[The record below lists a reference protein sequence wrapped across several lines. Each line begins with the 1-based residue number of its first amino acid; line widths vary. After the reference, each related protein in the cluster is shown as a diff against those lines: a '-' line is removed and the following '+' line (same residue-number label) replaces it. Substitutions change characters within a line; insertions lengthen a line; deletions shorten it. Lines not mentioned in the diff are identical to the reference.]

1 MRPPAGHQMKLLIA
15 IPAYNEEEGIESII
29 SRSLEARSTI
39 IANSA
44 VTEVDITVVS
54 DGSTDRT
61 VELAQKYID
70 RIKLIIFEKNRGY
83 GTAIKEA
90 WKQSDADLL
99 GFLDADGT
107 CDPNFFAPLCRAL
120 EDEGSDIALGNRM
133 HAQSQIPRLRRV
145 GNFIF
150 ALMLSFFSSKK
161 VHDTASGMR
170 VVRRAS
176 LGKLLPL
183 PDGMHFTPAI
193 SARAILDKD
202 LGVSEI
208 DMPYHERVGRS
219 KLKVIKDGILFL
231 RVICQA
237 AFLYRP
243 QRPLKFVGFIC
254 LAIATLL
261 MIYPT
266 IYYLLHRKVLEWMIY
281 RFVVS
286 NLLGTSA
293 CLLFCAGYFCGKI
306 VDLALFPHSARDP
319 GGWVGALLNAAWFWL
334 VPLSLFFIGGLF
346 VLPSFRELIATGST
360 YEHWSRFIAMAFLYS
375 IAIILIGS
383 KIIDYF
389 LDMVIKRLKD
399 IEIYNLNL
407 FNE

>member
-1 MRPPAGHQMKLLIA
+1 LGNIMKLLIA

-29 SRSLEARSTI
+29 TRSLQARQTI
-39 IANSA
+39 IDNSSM
-44 VTEVDITVVS
+44 TEVEVTVVS

-61 VELAQKYID
+61 VELAQKYTD

-83 GTAIKEA
+83 GAAIKEA
-90 WKQSDADLL
+90 WRQSDAELL

-120 EDEGSDIALGNRM
+120 EHDGSDIALGNRM
-133 HAQSQIPRLRRV
+133 HSLSQIPRLRRV

-161 VHDTASGMR
+161 VQDTASGMR
-170 VVRRAS
+170 VVRRSS

-183 PDGMHFTPAI
+183 PNGMHFTPAI

-219 KLKVIKDGILFL
+219 KLKVFKDGILFL

-254 LAIATLL
+254 FAIASLL

-266 IYYLLHRKVLEWMIY
+266 ISYLINRKVAEWMIY

-306 VDLALFPHSARDP
+306 VDMVLFPHSEKDP
-319 GGWVGALLNAAWFWL
+319 GGLVGALIGSSFFWL

-346 VLPSFRELIATGST
+346 VLPSLKELITYGAT

-375 IAIILIGS
+375 IAIILTGS

-389 LDMVIKRLKD
+389 LNMVIKRLKD
-399 IEIYNLNL
+399 IEVYDINL